1 MIKNINYYIA
11 DYETILE
18 SYKNEKNKWLK
29 MSCFSSKFILD
40 SIELKVDIVNR
51 PF

>member
-18 SYKNEKNKWLK
+18 SYRNEKNNKA
-29 MSCFSSKFILD
+29 
-40 SIELKVDIVNR
+40 NNNNN
-51 PF
+51 